1 MSEDKFHV
9 GVVLGGKNS
18 DNHRSCRAA
27 GDIITTLQGKDYTVS
42 AFGVTL
48 EGQWVLFSDL
58 TALSKTLET
67 WPFELTNQSAS
78 EIKGALVSQIAPKEI
93 FEIDIAFLTLSG
105 VPGIEGSVQG
115 LFESHGVRVVGSDV
129 IASAICADKS
139 TLKMLLRGLEIPTP
153 YHIVIP
159 NKYWMRDPFTQAT
172 RAASVLFPQIIKPA
186 RGSNGLGITM
196 IKYPVDFKNAM
207 EVARNFD
214 ARVIVEKFQE
224 KARYLECSVLEDG
237 QRQVYIS
244 TILETKLKNGTDLL
258 NYVSRMDSDNYEHIF
273 PSDLSEEVVT
283 KIKDYAEQVFEATK
297 SSAYLQVKFVINQ
310 ENELMVLGATNHPY
324 LGRDGTFAKV
334 WLESGLEYEDFID
347 SSIAEGLN
355 RPAGLD

>member
-1 MSEDKFHV
+1 MSQEKFHV

-27 GDIITTLQGKDYTVS
+27 GDIISTLRGKDYVVS
-42 AFGVTL
+42 AFGITL
-48 EGQWVLFSDL
+48 EGHWVLFTDL
-58 TALSKTLET
+58 AALSKTLET
-67 WPFELTNQSAS
+67 WPFELTNETASAIAGAKVS
-78 EIKGALVSQIAPKEI
+78 KTAPAEIYEI
-93 FEIDIAFLTLSG
+93 EIAFLTMSG
-105 VPGIEGSVQG
+105 VPGIEGSLQG
-115 LFESHGVRVVGSDV
+115 FFETHGIRVVGSDA
-129 IASAICADKS
+129 ISSAACSDKS

-159 NKYWMRDPFTQAT
+159 NKFWMRDPFTQAT
-172 RAASVLFPQIIKPA
+172 RAASILFPQIIKPA
-186 RGSNGLGITM
+186 RGSNGLGVTM

-224 KARYLECSVLEDG
+224 NARYFECSVLEDT

-244 TILETKLKNGTDLL
+244 AIMETKLNNGTDLL
-258 NYVSRMDSDNYEHIF
+258 NYVARMDSDNYEHVF
-273 PSDLSEEVVT
+273 PSDLTEEVVT
-283 KIKDYAEQVFEATK
+283 KIKDYTEQVFEATK
-297 SSAYLQVKFVINQ
+297 SSGYLQVKFVINQ

-324 LGRDGTFAKV
+324 LGKDGNFAKV
-334 WLESGLEYEDFID
+334 WLESGLEYDDFID
-347 SSIAEGLN
+347 SSVAEGLS